1 MEPPIEE
8 PDETGTEVSHRTLA
22 VLERLDNLAHVVVA
36 ALFIL
41 MALSV
46 VVYTGALFVRQMP
59 LIAAAFHPAAQEAV
73 ASTPAGE
80 AAHSESHPA
89 EAQPPA
95 ETSPA
100 VAHSEGSGSGR
111 ALSDQRFYSNSLEL
125 LSSIL
130 FAVILLELL
139 RTIITFLKTRDIQAI
154 MQEFL
159 VVGIISSVRK
169 ILLVGAQSSLEG
181 AGDKGT
187 DFIKE
192 STGTLLS
199 ILGVLLL
206 IAGLIAL
213 QRSYAKTA
221 HARPHA

>member
-1 MEPPIEE
+1 MSDLLEVD
-8 PDETGTEVSHRTLA
+8 DEADTAVSPRTLSI
-22 VLERLDNLAHVVVA
+22 LERLDNLAHVIVA

-46 VVYTGALFVRQMP
+46 VLYTCALFVRQVP
-59 LIAAAFHPAAQEAV
+59 LIVAAFAPAPEAHADRGAAAT
-73 ASTPAGE
+73 STVETAHTQPTGE
-80 AAHSESHPA
+80 G
-89 EAQPPA
+89 
-95 ETSPA
+95 T
-100 VAHSEGSGSGR
+100 GR
-111 ALSDQRFYSNSLEL
+111 ALSDVRFYGNSLEL

-181 AGDKGT
+181 AGDKGS

-192 STGTLLS
+192 SIGTLLS

-206 IAGLIAL
+206 IVGLIAL
-213 QRSYAKTA
+213 QRSYGREGAGRKK
-221 HARPHA
+221 